1 MGKAV
6 EVIRGP
12 GLIQFFIIQEVFAG
26 HQSVIILVQGHVLP
40 NRDEL
45 EINILQPL
53 AKGVQL
59 IKPTLRHLQFQ
70 DFLCKARERREA
82 VDEWI
87 F

>member
-12 GLIQFFIIQEVFAG
+12 GLIQFFIIKEVFCWT
-26 HQSVIILVQGHVLP
+26 SECILVQGHVLP

-70 DFLCKARERREA
+70 DVLCKARERIEA